1 LKKFFKVT
9 GIVIGII
16 LILIFCIGV
25 YGHFKGKEM
34 IEIAKENSRRIENF
48 ESEDSDEYMEYSVV
62 KFNKAGDF
70 HTGFKYLNKA
80 VELNPTS
87 HLGYRGWIR
96 LRKIRDY
103 ENALADFD
111 RLDSLTPNF
120 VDAPWGE
127 AIDFLRGECYFGKKD
142 YQKAIKFFNQ
152 NIKNQKEDWADI
164 HSFVYL
170 GLCEYELGNYEKA
183 ITEFQR
189 ALKQSEYTPE
199 AYFGI
204 AQAYHKLK
212 QLEKAKE
219 NTIKAEQNF
228 EYKREDSYNEF
239 LNEIYL
245 SEILEFKNKL
255 NKLQLV
261 TTPPK
266 LH

>member
-1 LKKFFKVT
+1 MKKFFKIV
-9 GIVIGII
+9 GIIIGII
-16 LILIFCIGV
+16 LILVIGIAI

-34 IEIAKENSRRIENF
+34 IENAKENSRRIENF
-48 ESEDSDEYMEYSVV
+48 ESKNSDDYMEYSVV

-70 HTGFKYLNKA
+70 HTGFIYLNKA

-103 ENALADFD
+103 DNALSDFE

-127 AIDFLRGECYFGKKD
+127 DIDFLRGECYFGKKN
-142 YQKAIKFFNQ
+142 YQKAIELFNR

-170 GLCEYELGNYEKA
+170 GHCEYELGNYEKS

-189 ALKQSEYTPE
+189 ALKQSESVPE
-199 AYFGI
+199 SYFGM
-204 AQAYHKLK
+204 AKAYRKLGET
-212 QLEKAKE
+212 EKAKD
-219 NTIKAEQNF
+219 NILKAE
-228 EYKREDSYNEF
+228 EIIHYKRDDVYNEF

-245 SEILEFKNKL
+245 SEVLEFKELL
-255 NKLQLV
+255 NK
-261 TTPPK
+261 
-266 LH
+266 

>member
-1 LKKFFKVT
+1 MKKFFKIA
-9 GIVIGII
+9 GIAIGII
-16 LILIFCIGV
+16 LILIICFGI

-34 IEIAKENSRRIENF
+34 LETAKENSRRIENF

-103 ENALADFD
+103 DNALVDFD

-127 AIDFLRGECYFGKKD
+127 DIDFLRGECYFGKKD
-142 YQKAIKFFNQ
+142 YQKAIELFNR
-152 NIKNQKEDWADI
+152 NLKNQKEDWADI

-189 ALKQSEYTPE
+189 ALKQTENVPE
-199 AYFGI
+199 SYFGM
-204 AQAYHKLK
+204 AKAYQKLG
-212 QLEKAKE
+212 QIEMAKE
-219 NTIKAEQNF
+219 NILKAESNMHN
-228 EYKREDSYNEF
+228 KRDDVYNEF
-239 LNEIYL
+239 LNEIYM
-245 SEILEFKNKL
+245 SEIQELKQQL
-255 NKLQLV
+255 NK
-261 TTPPK
+261 K
-266 LH
+266 

>member
-1 LKKFFKVT
+1 MKKFFKILSV
-9 GIVIGII
+9 IIGII
-16 LILIFCIGV
+16 LILVIGIAI

-34 IEIAKENSRRIENF
+34 IENAKENSRRIENF
-48 ESEDSDEYMEYSVV
+48 ESKNSDDYMEYSVV

-70 HTGFKYLNKA
+70 HKGFIYLNKA
-80 VELNPTS
+80 AELNPTS

-103 ENALADFD
+103 DKALADFD

-127 AIDFLRGECYFGKKD
+127 DIDFLRGECYFGKKD
-142 YQKAIKFFNQ
+142 YQKAIDLFNR

-183 ITEFQR
+183 ISEFQR
-189 ALKQSEYTPE
+189 ALKQSESVPE
-199 AYFGI
+199 SYFGM
-204 AQAYHKLK
+204 AKAYEKLEEI
-212 QLEKAKE
+212 EKAKD
-219 NTIKAEQNF
+219 NILKAEENIH
-228 EYKREDSYNEF
+228 YKRNDVYNEF

-245 SEILEFKNKL
+245 SEVLEFKQLL
-255 NKLQLV
+255 NK
-261 TTPPK
+261 
-266 LH
+266 

>member
-1 LKKFFKVT
+1 MKKFFKIA
-9 GIVIGII
+9 GIAIGIL
-16 LILIFCIGV
+16 LILIICIGV

-34 IEIAKENSRRIENF
+34 IETAKENSRRIENF

-103 ENALADFD
+103 DNALADFN

-127 AIDFLRGECYFGKKD
+127 DIDFLRGECYFGKKD
-142 YQKAIKFFNQ
+142 YQKAIELFNR
-152 NIKNQKEDWADI
+152 NIANQKEDWADI

-189 ALKQSEYTPE
+189 ALKQTENVPE
-199 AYFGI
+199 SYFGM
-204 AQAYHKLK
+204 ARAYQKLG
-212 QLEKAKE
+212 QINKAKE
-219 NTIKAEQNF
+219 NILKAEKNINH
-228 EYKREDSYNEF
+228 KREDIYNEF

-245 SEILEFKNKL
+245 SELIELKQEL
-255 NKLQLV
+255 NKS
-261 TTPPK
+261 
-266 LH
+266 